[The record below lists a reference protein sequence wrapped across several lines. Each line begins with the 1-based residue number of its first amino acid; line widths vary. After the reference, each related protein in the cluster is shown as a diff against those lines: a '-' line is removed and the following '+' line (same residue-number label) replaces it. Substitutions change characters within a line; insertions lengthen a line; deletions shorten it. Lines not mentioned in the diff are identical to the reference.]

1 MLNIYKKYLIYL
13 NKTIGFKFIQE
24 GLFVILL
31 SLPSLIYSQSDTTE
45 THLEPDTIHT
55 AKKATLF
62 SIILPGSGQIYN
74 NFHRPET
81 QKNRLW
87 WKLPIIYGGLGTS
100 AYFIINNQKS
110 FHHFRDQRLALLNGD
125 NTILYSD
132 QQLASIEDQ
141 YRKWRD
147 MSVIAALAVYVLNI
161 IDANVEGTLLH
172 FDDSDNL
179 SINISPYFQPQL
191 KTFAGAKLSINF

>member
-1 MLNIYKKYLIYL
+1 M
-13 NKTIGFKFIQE
+13 F
-24 GLFVILL
+24 L
-31 SLPSLIYSQSDTTE
+31 SFPTLTYSQRDTTE
-45 THLEPDTIHT
+45 ANQEPDTVHT

-62 SIILPGSGQIYN
+62 SAVLPGSGQIYN

-110 FHHFRDQRLALLNGD
+110 FNHFRDQRLALLKGD
-125 NTILYSD
+125 NTILYTD

-179 SINISPYFQPQL
+179 SINISPCFQLQQR
-191 KTFAGAKLSINF
+191 TFAGVKFSINF